1 MFKKNLTSEV
11 MDAVRGQKIPE
22 EVTKFPCTCKKY
34 VHLKMWVNFNDAGLL
49 YDSFFMPSWV
59 TIAKICMKLKSHDG
73 FLKATSPSNPA
84 LFLYGL
90 DQGVYREETQWAL

>member
-1 MFKKNLTSEV
+1 

-49 YDSFFMPSWV
+49 YDSFFMPS
-59 TIAKICMKLKSHDG
+59 
-73 FLKATSPSNPA
+73 
-84 LFLYGL
+84 
-90 DQGVYREETQWAL
+90 